1 MSVVSDVATG
11 RTGTPRPR
19 SYAEAGVDV
28 AAGEA
33 AVERLAP
40 LARATAGPGVV
51 SGVGGFAGVFAPD
64 AAGAA
69 GELLVA
75 STDGVG
81 TKAEVAA
88 ALGRYDTIGL
98 DLVAMCVDDVV
109 CTGARP
115 LFLLDYLVVGRLDP
129 ALVEAV
135 VGGVAAG
142 CRQAGAALLGGETAE
157 HPGAFAPGHFDLA
170 GFVVGSVDRRA
181 LRGAALV
188 RAGDRLLGLA
198 SPGVRSNGYSLARA
212 VLGDDPTALAGP
224 AWPGAGA
231 TLGEELLRPSV
242 LYAPAILAALADAK
256 AGAGLHALAHV
267 TGGGLAANL
276 TRALP
281 GDCDARVTLGSW
293 PVPQIFGEI
302 RAAGGVEDDEMARTF
317 NCGLGMVAVVAPD
330 VASQVAS
337 ILAGEGI
344 GVHDVGEVVPGAGT
358 VRLEGAWN
366 WPEAVRAGRA
376 GSDGGDGAE
385 GARADRQSGRG
396 APPS

>member
-1 MSVVSDVATG
+1 MASDVASD
-11 RTGTPRPR
+11 RTDVARPR

-28 AAGEA
+28 AAGDA

-40 LARATAGPGVV
+40 LARTTAGPGVV

-64 AAGAA
+64 AVGAA

-88 ALGRYDTIGL
+88 AVGRYDTIGL
-98 DLVAMCVDDVV
+98 DLVAMCVDDIV

-115 LFLLDYLVVGRLDP
+115 LFVLDYLVVGRLDP

-142 CRQAGAALLGGETAE
+142 CRQVGAALLGGETAE
-157 HPGAFAPGHFDLA
+157 HPGAFEVGHFDLA
-170 GFVVGSVDRRA
+170 GFALGSVDRRA

-212 VLGDDPTALAGP
+212 ILGDDPTSLGAP
-224 AWPGAGA
+224 AWAGAGA
-231 TLGEELLRPSV
+231 SLGEELLRPSV
-242 LYAPAILAALADAK
+242 LYTPAILATLADARS
-256 AGAGLHALAHV
+256 GAGLHALAHV

-276 TRALP
+276 ARALP

-302 RAAGGVEDDEMARTF
+302 RAAGGVADDEMARTF
-317 NCGLGMVAVVAPD
+317 NCGVGMVAVVAPA
-330 VASQVAS
+330 VASQVAG
-337 ILAGEGI
+337 ILEGEGI
-344 GVHDVGEVVPGAGT
+344 GVSEVGEVVPGAGT
-358 VRLEGAWN
+358 VRLEGAWS
-366 WPEAVRAGRA
+366 WPEAKRAERG
-376 GSDGGDGAE
+376 GSGGN
-385 GARADRQSGRG
+385 ARR
-396 APPS
+396 